1 MSRPETERR
10 RKHLAAIHAAK
21 RALDLDND
29 AYRDL
34 LERVSATVGP
44 AVRSAGH
51 LNPAQIHA
59 VLDELKRLGG
69 LKPSPKTKG
78 KPANFEQ
85 LPEMITKVEALLAD
99 MKLPWSYA
107 DAIAARQFRIQR
119 VAWCR
124 KEDQLRSIIA
134 ALHVE
139 QEKRELLAS
148 IERTCQRVGL
158 SIDEIEAAF
167 ELSQVRNWRRNRKLL
182 KGLRDALDLKYP
194 EPHPEPAEVQ

>member
-1 MSRPETERR
+1 MSRPEAERR
-10 RKHLAAIHAAK
+10 RKQLAAIHAAK
-21 RALDLDND
+21 RTLGLDNET
-29 AYRDL
+29 YRDL

-51 LNPAQIHA
+51 LNAGQIHA
-59 VLDELKRLGG
+59 VLEELKRLGG

-107 DAIAARQFRIQR
+107 DAIAMRQFRIQR

-139 QEKRELLAS
+139 QEKRELLS
-148 IERTCQRVGL
+148 GIERTCQRVGL
-158 SIDEIEAAF
+158 SVAEIEAAF
-167 ELSQVRNWRRNRKLL
+167 ELSRVRNWRRNRALL
-182 KGLRDALDLKYP
+182 KGLRDALHVKYP
-194 EPHPEPAEVQ
+194 EPEGLAG